1 MMYEYYIREQLWK
14 THEVELIERAR
25 RKEAIA
31 ASADKNRLSLLMKF
45 FFRKTS

>member
-1 MMYEYYIREQLWK
+1 MYEYYIREQLWK
-14 THEVELIERAR
+14 IHEINLNERAR
-25 RKEAIA
+25 RKEVIA